1 MRSGGN
7 LIKNVSDY
15 IVEDG
20 GTTKIMEPEIVR
32 TDFKKFLS
40 KYKTEPILK
49 IGSGIAFTLKK
60 ALPNFI
66 NLLFTFL

>member
-40 KYKTEPILK
+40 KYKTEPILR
-49 IGSGIAFTLKK
+49 IGNIPQYKEICEDEL
-60 ALPNFI
+60 
-66 NLLFTFL
+66 